1 MDLTALGEYTMF
13 DWFIFLG
20 AAGGAFIL
28 ISRIFEYVND
38 KLQLF
43 ATKKIK
49 QSKEEEETKA
59 YRKNTNEIVNK
70 LDQAV
75 EVLIKS
81 DTSRIRREIIDQAKH
96 YTALGY
102 IDDNSLKALQDQY
115 SIYKAEGGNGYIPKV
130 MDKLERLPL
139 VEENSEHLGENQ

>member
-1 MDLTALGEYTMF
+1 MF